1 MSSEE
6 VDVILDHRFD
16 DKTKACEYLVQWS
29 SDMEKNWEPLANLT
43 ECDQLLC
50 AYWRQRIEKDGSS
63 TSYLKQVPNPL
74 YVEEHKQAG
83 PSKRKQSS
91 SSSSSSVKRPSANA
105 KGMVD
110 RIATAKRVQQRKQLG
125 HALAKQRAAANT
137 ERPLQIKAPPPMA
150 KRSTGEMDE
159 AVDVNGMAVL
169 SMRSPSLSVS
179 TADAQSE
186 GGTPSPLKPKV
197 TQRARKSTGGRR
209 PMPN

>member
-6 VDVILDHRFD
+6 VDAFLDHRFD

-29 SDMEKNWEPLANLT
+29 SDMKKNWEPLTSLT

-50 AYWRQRIEKDGSS
+50 AYWRQRIEKDGPSK
-63 TSYLKQVPNPL
+63 SYLRQEPNPL

-83 PSKRKQSS
+83 PSKRKQP
-91 SSSSSSVKRPSANA
+91 SSVKKKPSANA

-125 HALAKQRAAANT
+125 NALAKQRAANT
-137 ERPLQIKAPPPMA
+137 ERPLQIKPPPPLA
-150 KRSTGEMDE
+150 KRSTGAMDEAMDE

-179 TADAQSE
+179 TADGQSE
-186 GGTPSPLKPKV
+186 GGTPSPSKPKMI
-197 TQRARKSTGGRR
+197 QRARKSTGGRHPKR
-209 PMPN
+209 N

>member
-74 YVEEHKQAG
+74 
-83 PSKRKQSS
+83 
-91 SSSSSSVKRPSANA
+91 PSANA